1 VASIGDIFLRL
12 LLDDSDFEANVVKR
26 ATKAGDKAGQSMSAA
41 MGKALTS
48 FGNDAMK
55 VGKSMTKVGDSMTR
69 NVTVPILA
77 AGAATGKLALDFD
90 TTMNQIVGLAKV
102 PREQIQ
108 GVRDEILKMAG
119 DVGRSPQELAE
130 AFYFVASAGF
140 SADEA
145 MKVLDISA
153 KAAASGMG
161 ETQDI
166 AKVLGGVINAYG
178 HENLDAAT
186 AADQLTAAIQDGSA
200 EASDFAGV
208 IGTLAPGAAAL
219 GVSFDQ
225 VTAALAGMTNVG
237 LSADEAATSLN
248 QVFSGLLKPTSQ
260 AEEAMKGL
268 GLSSAGLRQELKEK
282 GLLATLRTLE
292 EAFRGN
298 DTAASAVF
306 GNIRALRG
314 VTALLSLDTDQLNG
328 IFADTK
334 DSLGA
339 VAGAY
344 KDTEGPQR
352 EIARSMAELQ
362 ATAIEIGQDVLPI
375 VVEVLHQLAGGA
387 KEFAKWWSGLSETQ
401 RKTIIQF
408 AGFLAIAGPVL
419 SIVGRITTGVG
430 GLTKAFGFLI
440 KKMPLLGAAAKS
452 ALGPIGLLIAGA
464 EGLKFGLD
472 QVTDGE
478 LDSENAFISA
488 AQATGDWNKAMQLTS
503 DAMKQT
509 GLDSRTFRDAVVTA
523 MQDMGL
529 SFEDAV
535 DYVVKNGYRMTDEFK
550 RSQDLTTQIM
560 DHAAS
565 ERADAAKMDGANIA
579 GGVKAGIEAGTPG
592 VAAAA
597 DGMTEEMAKAA
608 AEAHQKVLDEFS
620 SLLKDMTTVLT
631 DRESFDKE
639 WQAFIDEINNPW
651 PDVKRRAA
659 IESQLA
665 SKAIREGL
673 TSEDSGVRA
682 DAIQKVNDL
691 IAQYE
696 LLEPGALGAGK
707 LVNPALKKG
716 IDSNVRLAINAAQ
729 DVADKAGSAVNF
741 EEEAGQAGF
750 DGIQAFTDGER
761 AAKAEAIHQAVE
773 NAKDAGRA
781 AAEGRDEFHRSG
793 FTAGGGFNDGVSAQ
807 KDNANRAGGKLRTA
821 ARDGASGSLYTPGYN
836 VGQSW
841 VDGLIAALRANRW
854 TIAAAAGTA
863 TSGLRGKSPPK
874 EGPLKEID
882 VWGHNVASAWTQA
895 FLAAIR
901 GMNLDGALGGMRG
914 ALAGG
919 FASPGLSGLSVPTA
933 STTRAAAAT
942 ISAVGPTTIYQLYVN
957 GQPRE
962 VSNSRDVMREL
973 DTMSLFG
980 GSGGVG

>member
-1 VASIGDIFLRL
+1 VRIADVFVR
-12 LLDDSDFEANVVKR
+12 VR
-26 ATKAGDKAGQSMSAA
+26 ADLSELNKSF
-41 MGKALTS
+41 KALDQQVSAQATRI
-48 FGNDAMK
+48 GTTLTK
-55 VGKSMTKVGDSMTR
+55 VGKGTTQVGDAMTR
-69 NVTVPILA
+69 NITLPIIGV
-77 AGAATGKLALDFD
+77 GAATSKMALDFE
-90 TTMNQIVGLAKV
+90 TTMNQIVGLANV
-102 PREQIQ
+102 PRDEIA
-108 GVRDEILKMAG
+108 GVRDSILKMGAE
-119 DVGRSPQELAE
+119 VGKTPQELAE
-130 AFYFVASAGF
+130 AFNFVASAGF
-140 SADEA
+140 RADEA
-145 MKVLDISA
+145 MGVLEQSA
-153 KAAASGMG
+153 KASAAGMG
-161 ETQDI
+161 SVQSV
-166 AKVLGGVINAYG
+166 AQVLGSVINAYG
-178 HENLDAAT
+178 HENLSAAT
-186 AADQLTAAIQDGSA
+186 AADQLTAAVADGSA
-200 EASDFAGV
+200 ETDAFAGV
-208 IGTLAPGAAAL
+208 LGRVAPSAASL

-225 VTAALAGMTNVG
+225 VTASIAGMTNVG
-237 LSADEAATSLN
+237 LSAEESATSLN
-248 QVFSGLLKPTSQ
+248 QVFVSLIKPTSD
-260 AEEAMKGL
+260 AEATLESL
-268 GLSSAGLRQELKEK
+268 GLSAAGLRQELKEK

-292 EAFRGN
+292 EAFKGN
-298 DTAASAVF
+298 DEAAAQVF
-306 GNIRALRG
+306 GNVRALRG
-314 VTALLSLDTDQLNG
+314 VTSLLSIDQAQLNG
-328 IFADTK
+328 IFEDTAN
-334 DSLGA
+334 SAGRLGK
-339 VAGAY
+339 AY
-344 KDTEGPQR
+344 QDTEGPQR

-362 ATAIEIGQDVLPI
+362 ATAIEIGEDVLPA
-375 VVEVLHQLAGGA
+375 VVDILHQLAGGA
-387 KEFAKWWSGLSETQ
+387 EEFAKWWSGLSETQ

-854 TIAAAAGTA
+854 TIAAEAGRA
-863 TSGLRGKSPPK
+863 TTGLRGKSPPK

-901 GMNLDGALGGMRG
+901 GMNLDGALGGVRG

-919 FASPGLSGLSVPTA
+919 FASPGLSGLSVPSA
-933 STTRAAAAT
+933 SATTLPAVSAASGAGAT
-942 ISAVGPTTIYQLYVN
+942 YQWILNVDGVPKSVGTKQQAIDALTKL
-957 GQPRE
+957 GE
-962 VSNSRDVMREL
+962 SW
-973 DTMSLFG
+973 G
-980 GSGGVG
+980 